1 MGHFAPDTTGGGN
14 RWLNQNKACENETAR
29 AQSAGWKPVF
39 EPPPALRNRPGFG
52 GVCSALHTHRM
63 TSTNPGGQFDVP
75 QRRAHATTSYHS
87 WSNRE
92 QTKQDG
98 KQISS
103 SNKRKSFGLAECERR
118 RGFGW
123 FYARKRH
130 REREGFSRIRYAKI
144 NERKGTIDQ
153 LATNRASAPQH
164 IQKKS
169 RNASRTG
176 PIQRISHQG
185 KEAIHMFAD

>member
-1 MGHFAPDTTGGGN
+1 MKTKRVKQNGTCAKCRVETCFRTAAGTPGSSGV
-14 RWLNQNKACENETAR
+14 RWCLLCSPHTQND
-29 AQSAGWKPVF
+29 P
-39 EPPPALRNRPGFG
+39 
-52 GVCSALHTHRM
+52 
-63 TSTNPGGQFDVP
+63 PGGQFDVP

-98 KQISS
+98 KRISS

-153 LATNRASAPQH
+153 LATNRAPAPQH

-169 RNASRTG
+169 RNASRTE

>member
-14 RWLNQNKACENETAR
+14 RWLNCELR

-39 EPPPALRNRPGFG
+39 EPPPALRDRPGFG

-63 TSTNPGGQFDVP
+63 TLRGVSSTYHKGERTLQP
-75 QRRAHATTSYHS
+75 ATTAGAIESKQSKMANKYPHPTKENHS
-87 WSNRE
+87 ASQNVRE
-92 QTKQDG
+92 G
-98 KQISS
+98 
-103 SNKRKSFGLAECERR
+103 GVLV
-118 RGFGW
+118 GFT
-123 FYARKRH
+123 
-130 REREGFSRIRYAKI
+130 RERDTERERDSQESRFAKI

-153 LATNRASAPQH
+153 LATNRAPAPQH